1 MWHKA
6 KRMESLVFLAP
17 KIQNEMYQALFYFNN
32 LGKFE
37 FGITQ
42 YFLFIC
48 LNLELGNT
56 VISLFNIAIWHFQV
70 YLMCQVFFLMQRCK
84 IIFLFFSKWGND
96 VHLCYIIPLSR
107 QITEF
112 IEMAIHYEFNY
123 LVAKSIQSVF

>member
-1 MWHKA
+1 
-6 KRMESLVFLAP
+6 MESLVFLAP

-56 VISLFNIAIWHFQV
+56 VISLFNIAI
-70 YLMCQVFFLMQRCK
+70 
-84 IIFLFFSKWGND
+84 
-96 VHLCYIIPLSR
+96 
-107 QITEF
+107 
-112 IEMAIHYEFNY
+112 
-123 LVAKSIQSVF
+123 

>member
-1 MWHKA
+1 MLHKA

-48 LNLELGNT
+48 LNLELA
-56 VISLFNIAIWHFQV
+56 IQLFPFSILQYDICIFDVSSIFLDAEVQDNFF
-70 YLMCQVFFLMQRCK
+70 VFF
-84 IIFLFFSKWGND
+84 
-96 VHLCYIIPLSR
+96 
-107 QITEF
+107 
-112 IEMAIHYEFNY
+112 
-123 LVAKSIQSVF
+123 

>member
-1 MWHKA
+1 MLHKA
-6 KRMESLVFLAP
+6 KRMESLVFLAS

-56 VISLFNIAIWHFQV
+56 VISLFNIAI
-70 YLMCQVFFLMQRCK
+70 
-84 IIFLFFSKWGND
+84 
-96 VHLCYIIPLSR
+96 
-107 QITEF
+107 
-112 IEMAIHYEFNY
+112 
-123 LVAKSIQSVF
+123 